1 MHVVVPEGR
10 SLVGEFG
17 YLGGLQARQGANGTN
32 DGLGHLSFKDVASE
46 GEESLMPALYWHA
59 KTGLILGQRM
69 RDDELAV
76 GFGQ

>member
-1 MHVVVPEGR
+1 VHVVVHECR
-10 SLVGEFG
+10 YLVGEFG
-17 YLGGLQARQGANGTN
+17 YLGGLQALQGSNGPD
-32 DGLGHLSFKDVASE
+32 DGLGHLSFIDVASE